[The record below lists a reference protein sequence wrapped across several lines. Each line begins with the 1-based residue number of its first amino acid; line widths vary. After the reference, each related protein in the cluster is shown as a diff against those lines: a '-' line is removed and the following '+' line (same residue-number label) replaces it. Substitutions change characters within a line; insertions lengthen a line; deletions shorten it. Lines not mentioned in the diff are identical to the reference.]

1 MDNQKIYRIIEIVV
15 TAILAIAGTLLV
27 YACTASLTIS
37 KNNRGTKVST
47 EQVQTTSVDSTDVKF
62 HYE

>member
-1 MDNQKIYRIIEIVV
+1 MSKDKIYRIIEIVV

-27 YACTASLTIS
+27 EACTASLTIS

-47 EQVQTTSVDSTDVKF
+47 EQVQTTSVDSTNV
-62 HYE
+62 HLRYE